1 VPGRPRTRAAAAR
14 APPQILH
21 AAAVRAACIDSVN
34 APDKVIPIE
43 PAPVSAASE
52 EINLYEIRKK
62 IYPRAV
68 TGVFANWRWSLVF
81 ATQILYYGLPWL
93 TWNGRQ
99 AVLLEITAR
108 KFYVFGLVL
117 WPQDV
122 IYLTALLIIAAY
134 SLFLFTAVAGRLW
147 CGYACPQTVYTEI
160 FLWVE
165 RKIEGERMARI
176 RLDRSPFSMEKL
188 VVKGLKHTAWLAI
201 ALWTGYTFVGYFTP
215 IRDLGIRAIT
225 WNLGPWETFW
235 ILFYGFATYGN
246 AGFMREQVCK
256 YMCPYARFQSAMFD
270 RDTLIIA
277 YDTERGEPRG
287 ARSRKADPAKAGLGH
302 CVDCNICV
310 QVCPTGI
317 DIRKG
322 LQYECIG
329 CAACID
335 GCNQVM
341 DRMGYP
347 QGLIRYA
354 SENALEAHL
363 DARAMW
369 RRMLRPRTLIY
380 TGLLLAIVA
389 ATGASLYLRN
399 PLKVDII
406 RDRGALAREAEP
418 GVIENVYRLQIMNT
432 DEKARQFTISAT
444 GLPGLKVTGV
454 TQPVTVG
461 AAATRLLPFQLQLA
475 TPAREGDGEKPE
487 REDHG
492 EARPRSGSHKIEIVV
507 EAVDDP
513 AIVRREHSSFLFPR

>member
-1 VPGRPRTRAAAAR
+1 MSA
-14 APPQILH
+14 
-21 AAAVRAACIDSVN
+21 S
-34 APDKVIPIE
+34 DKTIPIE
-43 PAPVSAASE
+43 PVPQGPDEVS
-52 EINLYEIRKK
+52 LYEIRKK

-68 TGVFANWRWSLVF
+68 TGVFARWRLSLVF
-81 ATQILYYGLPWL
+81 ATQIVFYGLPWL

-108 KFYVFGLVL
+108 KFYIFGLVL

-122 IYLTALLIIAAY
+122 IYLTALLIIAAC

-165 RKIEGERMARI
+165 RKIEGERPARI
-176 RLDRSPFSMEKL
+176 LLDRAPFSLEKL
-188 VVKGLKHTAWLAI
+188 VVKGVKHTAWFAI
-201 ALWTGYTFVGYFTP
+201 ALWTGYTFVGYFAP
-215 IRDLGIRAIT
+215 IRDLGIRAVT

-235 ILFYGFATYGN
+235 VLFYGFATYGN

-277 YDTERGEPRG
+277 YDPERGEPRG
-287 ARSRKADPAKAGLGH
+287 ARSKKADARAIGLGH

-317 DIRKG
+317 DIRQG

-335 GCNQVM
+335 GCDQVM

-347 QGLIRYA
+347 RGLIRYA
-354 SENALEAHL
+354 SENALAQHF
-363 DARAMW
+363 DTKAMW

-399 PLKVDII
+399 PLKVDIL
-406 RDRGALAREAEP
+406 RDRGALAREASP

-444 GLPGLKVTGV
+444 GLPGLKVMGV
-454 TQPVTVG
+454 TQPVDVG
-461 AAATRLLPFQLQLA
+461 AAGMRLLPFQLQISA
-475 TPAREGDGEKPE
+475 DAEAGDDEPDRKRRDDARSK
-487 REDHG
+487 
-492 EARPRSGSHKIEIVV
+492 SGSHKIEIVV
-507 EAVDDP
+507 QAVDDP
-513 AIVRREHSSFLFPR
+513 GIVRREHSSFLFPR